1 MADKEKDQNISEE
14 IEEPDY
20 LDESEDDE
28 SIVVEMVD
36 EDGNKT
42 YYEEEMI
49 IPIGEEQFA
58 LLIGIEMPDD
68 DEHEHHHHDHEHDH
82 EHHHHHHDHDHDHDH
97 EHHHHHHDDEEDD
110 ETEVLIAKIKVNEDG
125 NEEYVE
131 PTDEEFEAVLARYE
145 EIMGEDED
153 S

>member
-1 MADKEKDQNISEE
+1 MADKEKDQKLSEE

-20 LDESEDDE
+20 LDASEDE
-28 SIVVEMVD
+28 ETIVVEMVD
-36 EDGNKT
+36 
-42 YYEEEMI
+42 
-49 IPIGEEQFA
+49 
-58 LLIGIEMPDD
+58 
-68 DEHEHHHHDHEHDH
+68 
-82 EHHHHHHDHDHDHDH
+82 
-97 EHHHHHHDDEEDD
+97 
-110 ETEVLIAKIKVNEDG
+110 EDG

>member
-1 MADKEKDQNISEE
+1 MADKEKDQKLSEE

-20 LDESEDDE
+20 LDESEDE
-28 SIVVEMVD
+28 ETIVVEMVD

-49 IPIGEEQFA
+49 IPIGEDQFA
-58 LLIGIEMPDD
+58 LLIGVDLPES
-68 DEHEHHHHDHEHDH
+68 DH

-97 EHHHHHHDDEEDD
+97 EHHHHHHDHHDDEEYDD